1 MGYQFDDKDDT
12 NRQQE
17 YRRSDSVVGTSKVS
31 PKGHDQSK
39 KRIVL
44 AVRLKEGQLRGGAQ
58 GGIPDAGLRPGSRGL
73 PGGGLHGPP
82 RHRAASWVYKG
93 YGAT

>member
-31 PKGHDQSK
+31 SKGHDQLK

-44 AVRLKEGQLRGGAQ
+44 VVRLMEGQL
-58 GGIPDAGLRPGSRGL
+58 
-73 PGGGLHGPP
+73 
-82 RHRAASWVYKG
+82 
-93 YGAT
+93 